1 MAKYPNQRQGKRM
14 ERFEN
19 DLNACKLR
27 QKSNKYDYL
36 VLERT
41 EANLL
46 EEYKQYC
53 IDNEINGYNYFTDI
67 IE

>member
-1 MAKYPNQRQGKRM
+1 MAKYPSYRQGKRM

-19 DLNACKLR
+19 DLTACILR
-27 QKSNKYDYL
+27 KENNKFDYL
-36 VLERT
+36 VLEKT

-53 IDNEINGYNYFTDI
+53 IDNQINGYNYFTDI